1 MVFEAE
7 CVQPF
12 AGGLLLFLVHCRLK
26 LLGLITPGFTLPV
39 RGVLTVF
46 IKSVKLN
53 FIVIGILFS
62 LGVSLYRNGK
72 METQLIPVVLLGCWD
87 FCDDA
92 HCFCCPEQLSTCL
105 EFPSSSNSLCIHF
118 LLANW
123 SSRSTY
129 SLKTSYFC
137 LIDGRLS
144 PFRKSFSFII
154 ENGADLH
161 YLERSQVLFLR
172 ESLHLHRRCW
182 QSSCWQCHGDCI
194 QIVAAEHISER
205 WHHLLVLRSR
215 RALEAGL
222 VFSWEPVQRAEL
234 LAVISV
240 SISMFL

>member
-1 MVFEAE
+1 
-7 CVQPF
+7 
-12 AGGLLLFLVHCRLK
+12 
-26 LLGLITPGFTLPV
+26 
-39 RGVLTVF
+39 
-46 IKSVKLN
+46 
-53 FIVIGILFS
+53 
-62 LGVSLYRNGK
+62 

-92 HCFCCPEQLSTCL
+92 HCFCCPEQLSICL
-105 EFPSSSNSLCIHF
+105 ECPSSSNSLCLRF

-129 SLKTSYFC
+129 SLKTLYFC
-137 LIDGRLS
+137 LIYGRLS
-144 PFRKSFSFII
+144 PFRKSFAFII

-172 ESLHLHRRCW
+172 ESLHLHLRCW

-240 SISMFL
+240 SVSSTVSVNTLTCRPSRLWCWSLSCNSFQVVLVVLIFIVDTCENWSETNTQRHPHKIPA